1 MEPDDLRARLAA
13 LLALAPPGAPPEVG
27 VVARTERD
35 GYVEQRVVLAGA
47 EGDVPA
53 FLLVPDGADRPL
65 PAVVVHHQHHGEWHI
80 GKSEVAGR
88 AGDPLQALGP
98 ALARRG
104 LVVLAPDAP
113 GFEDRRASGPG
124 TDPRGEDDRY
134 RYFNEMGHRLVA
146 GRLLMTAV
154 LRDAAAALSAL
165 CAHPAVDPNAVG
177 VAGHSMGGTTA
188 LFHAALDER
197 VRFAAVSGAACTYR
211 RRIADGTA
219 IELASAIP
227 GIAGVADL
235 DDVAG
240 LVAPRPLLL
249 VSATEDRYSAD
260 ADAIEHAIAG
270 RFPAGALRHAR
281 FDGGHALTPER
292 FATVVDWLAE
302 AAAANARRVRA
313 P

>member
-1 MEPDDLRARLAA
+1 MDADDLRARLSA
-13 LLALAPPGAPPEVG
+13 LVGFAVGRPPSAIDVLER
-27 VVARTERD
+27 VARD
-35 GYVEQRVVLAGA
+35 GYTEERVAFAGS

-53 FLLVPDGADRPL
+53 FLLLPDGARRVPG
-65 PAVVVHHQHHGEWHI
+65 VVVHHQHHSRWHW
-80 GKSEVAGR
+80 GKSEVAGL
-88 AGDPLQALGP
+88 AGDPLQAFGP

-134 RYFNEMGHRLVA
+134 RYLNEMGHRLVA
-146 GRLLMTAV
+146 GRLLMTTV

-165 CAHPAVDPNAVG
+165 SAHPAVDADAVG

-219 IELASAIP
+219 IEAASAIP

-235 DDVAG
+235 DDLAG

-260 ADAIEHAIAG
+260 ADTIARTVAV

-302 AAAANARRVRA
+302 AAAASARRVRA

>member
-1 MEPDDLRARLAA
+1 
-13 LLALAPPGAPPEVG
+13 
-27 VVARTERD
+27 
-35 GYVEQRVVLAGA
+35 
-47 EGDVPA
+47 
-53 FLLVPDGADRPL
+53 
-65 PAVVVHHQHHGEWHI
+65 
-80 GKSEVAGR
+80 
-88 AGDPLQALGP
+88 
-98 ALARRG
+98 
-104 LVVLAPDAP
+104 
-113 GFEDRRASGPG
+113 
-124 TDPRGEDDRY
+124 
-134 RYFNEMGHRLVA
+134 
-146 GRLLMTAV
+146 MTAV